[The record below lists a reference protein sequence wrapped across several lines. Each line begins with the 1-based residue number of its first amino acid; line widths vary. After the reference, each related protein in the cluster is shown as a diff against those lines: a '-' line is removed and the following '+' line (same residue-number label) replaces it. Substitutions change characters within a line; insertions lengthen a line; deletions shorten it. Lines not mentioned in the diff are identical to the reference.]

1 MLRIAVCDDSSYM
14 RELTKNQLVNYSV
27 QNDIELK
34 IDEYEA
40 GELLI
45 VDEQENGIEHNLII
59 IDYEFE
65 EKGKNGIEII
75 SALRTFNKTAKVIFL
90 SSYPQVVFQSFE
102 VEAFRFLVK
111 PLDEQKL
118 FKALDDYLN
127 SIESNPV
134 LSIRVDGE
142 QFFYR
147 EDIITYIEGCGKR
160 SILHFA
166 DNREPVMNNET
177 LSAIEERVSDNAF
190 FRCHK
195 SFLVN
200 MEHIESYTHTDVM
213 LDSNEAILISRG
225 KYKEFGIAYAGYI
238 SNKRGI

>member
-75 SALRTFNKTAKVIFL
+75 SALRSFNKTAKVI
-90 SSYPQVVFQSFE
+90 
-102 VEAFRFLVK
+102 
-111 PLDEQKL
+111 
-118 FKALDDYLN
+118 
-127 SIESNPV
+127 
-134 LSIRVDGE
+134 
-142 QFFYR
+142 
-147 EDIITYIEGCGKR
+147 
-160 SILHFA
+160 IL
-166 DNREPVMNNET
+166 
-177 LSAIEERVSDNAF
+177 
-190 FRCHK
+190 
-195 SFLVN
+195 
-200 MEHIESYTHTDVM
+200 
-213 LDSNEAILISRG
+213 
-225 KYKEFGIAYAGYI
+225 
-238 SNKRGI
+238 